1 MIRLFRRIFALCT
14 KEFRVYRR
22 DPNILRGLMLVPLA
36 QLTIF
41 GFVIQTQPL
50 NTPISVVNLDHSPYS
65 RTLISQI
72 SQSKAFSL
80 YQANASQEE
89 AYQSLVRGDVT
100 AVLTIPA
107 KWSLSIAH
115 GHPKPLSYEIDGSF
129 AIAAQQ
135 TVVTL
140 NQHLD
145 NTLKHHHPKPSALTI
160 EAKPYLSN
168 RMINNYTLY
177 NPEQLT
183 RISIIPPMIGVVLT
197 MGMVQIMAMSLVSER
212 ERGTLDIQLQT
223 PTNLTEIVVSKMVVN
238 MLIGLLQLCFILFF
252 MVFVL
257 SIPIHGS
264 LISLFAVT
272 LPFLLTNLII
282 GLLFAIGAKSQFS
295 AVLSSMVIVLPSFM
309 LTGVIFPIYSMPSWA
324 QWISAILP
332 NTYYA
337 KMSKAVILKGAGLPE
352 LLPILAPLALLM
364 LFYTALCALQVKL
377 YKE

>member
-1 MIRLFRRIFALCT
+1 
-14 KEFRVYRR
+14 
-22 DPNILRGLMLVPLA
+22 
-36 QLTIF
+36 
-41 GFVIQTQPL
+41 
-50 NTPISVVNLDHSPYS
+50 
-65 RTLISQI
+65 
-72 SQSKAFSL
+72 
-80 YQANASQEE
+80 
-89 AYQSLVRGDVT
+89 
-100 AVLTIPA
+100 
-107 KWSLSIAH
+107 
-115 GHPKPLSYEIDGSF
+115 
-129 AIAAQQ
+129 
-135 TVVTL
+135 
-140 NQHLD
+140 
-145 NTLKHHHPKPSALTI
+145 
-160 EAKPYLSN
+160 
-168 RMINNYTLY
+168 
-177 NPEQLT
+177 
-183 RISIIPPMIGVVLT
+183 
-197 MGMVQIMAMSLVSER
+197 
-212 ERGTLDIQLQT
+212 
-223 PTNLTEIVVSKMVVN
+223 MVVN

-257 SIPIHGS
+257 RIPIHGS